1 MNKINY
7 LFNNIAILTIVSA
20 FISACSNY
28 VENNITQLDLNTS
41 VTKFNDSL
49 YLSQRAVCIDCN
61 KKDVYISDYK
71 AGVYVFDKK
80 LKFNN
85 KIASVGKGHGEL
97 IAPAMMFADD
107 NEITIYSEGFRSFA
121 SIENQIVKKI
131 PTFLPYDKSN
141 LSRFFTIGD
150 TIYNSIINDK
160 NLVSVSI
167 AGNIIRKICPL
178 VEGYDLI
185 KNTPLSE
192 RHLLKGEK
200 SFYIIGK
207 GLPIMQEYSFNGAEI
222 RRFDLS
228 SIEILA
234 KAYEQNHKT
243 QSDNSYF
250 VVVND
255 VCYRNGRIYL
265 LASSLEDKYKSNLL
279 VVIEKTKEG
288 FRHFATY
295 QFKGDIYNTF
305 CVDDNNVCYTI
316 NGKTS
321 AIETY
326 ILPTE

>member
-1 MNKINY
+1 MNNKNY
-7 LFNNIAILTIVSA
+7 IFKNIIILTVSA

-28 VENNITQLDLNTS
+28 VEKNITQLDLNTS
-41 VTKFNDSL
+41 FTKFNDSL

-80 LKFNN
+80 LKFSN

-97 IAPAMMFADD
+97 IAPAMMFADE
-107 NEITIYSEGFRSFA
+107 NEITIYSEGSRSFV
-121 SIENQIVKKI
+121 SFENQIIKKI
-131 PTFLPYDKSN
+131 PTFLPYNKSD
-141 LSRFFTIGD
+141 LSRFFTVGD

-167 AGNIIRKICPL
+167 AGNVIRKICPL
-178 VEGYDLI
+178 VEGYDFI
-185 KNTPLSE
+185 KNAPLSE

-207 GLPIMQEYSFNGAEI
+207 GLPIMQEYTFNGEEI

-228 SIEILA
+228 SIEALA
-234 KAYEQNHKT
+234 KVYEKNKNPK
-243 QSDNSYF
+243 SDNSYY

-255 VCYRNGRIYL
+255 AYYRNGRIYL
-265 LASSLEDKYKSNLL
+265 LASSFEDEYKSNLL
-279 VVIEKTKEG
+279 VVIEKKKEG
-288 FRHFATY
+288 FSHFATY
-295 QFKGDIYNTF
+295 QFKGDVYNTF
-305 CVDDNNVCYTI
+305 CVDDNKVCYTI